1 METFAVMTARQCV
14 RRAFDANLRGD
25 FQVGDRW
32 AQLARNI
39 IAADLRIMETG
50 DKNLLMLGEPILVPD
65 VSFHETRWWC

>member
-1 METFAVMTARQCV
+1 MTARQCV

-50 DKNLLMLGEPILVPD
+50 DKHLLMLGEPILVPD